1 MNEKNSSR
9 INHFYERDKKWIW
22 CNFNIISYSECRLI
36 KNWLKKNE
44 VSIAT
49 TWTNMRDEHAAFFNQ
64 LNKKIDEIKKLT
76 KNYNIQANKLHDIIF
91 IIRELRM
98 KQRERNVEA
107 KNSNTLLFIIQDEI
121 IVFTFK
127 KLSDSFVFTDD
138 KDFIIDD

>member
-1 MNEKNSSR
+1 
-9 INHFYERDKKWIW
+9 
-22 CNFNIISYSECRLI
+22 
-36 KNWLKKNE
+36 
-44 VSIAT
+44 
-49 TWTNMRDEHAAFFNQ
+49 MRDEHAAFFNQ